1 MGFTFPSNVDELVE
15 WISQIAS
22 FAPDLPCLYYHIPVF
37 TKVTLSMVELLKKA
51 PPKIQNFVGLKF
63 TSRDCAE
70 AGSCLLLKKPNGKPF
85 SFFFGSDEIFLGHYG
100 FGIESAIGS

>member
-1 MGFTFPSNVDELVE
+1 
-15 WISQIAS
+15 
-22 FAPDLPCLYYHIPVF
+22 
-37 TKVTLSMVELLKKA
+37 MVELLKKA

-85 SFFFGSDEIFLGHYG
+85 SFFFGSDEVFK
-100 FGIESAIGS
+100 